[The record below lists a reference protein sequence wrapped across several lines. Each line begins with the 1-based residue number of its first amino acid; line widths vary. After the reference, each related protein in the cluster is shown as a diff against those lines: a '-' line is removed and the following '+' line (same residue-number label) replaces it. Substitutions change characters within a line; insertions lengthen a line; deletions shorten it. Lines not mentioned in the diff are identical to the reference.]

1 MEVQTLIH
9 NEINDFINWL
19 EEQFKD
25 ENLSETFKMFLIVK
39 LVITLR
45 SAIITKKLYL
55 LYHKFSL

>member
-1 MEVQTLIH
+1 MEVQTLIY

-45 SAIITKKLYL
+45 SGYITKKLYL